1 MEKNNESY
9 ELALEVIESR
19 IKSIE
24 DKLFG
29 QNKPNQIP
37 AQHLIDQMLQIDS
50 KLRELTAGKERFNN
64 CHQKLNENKKWFEP
78 DYIESSMS
86 SATSKLEE
94 VLARE
99 DDINKQTQ
107 QFDKIKLLEK
117 NIDSPQ
123 IRECDSLR
131 PHLEKIQII
140 ALDQNQQ
147 AQQFDQKIQHL
158 INEYNRWI
166 VNVKSQLANWDE
178 ILKKAEREKRDKRKG
193 KFEFD

>member
-1 MEKNNESY
+1 MEQSNQSY
-9 ELALEVIESR
+9 ELVLEVIESR

-37 AQHLIDQMLQIDS
+37 AQNLIDQMLQIDS
-50 KLRELTAGKERFNN
+50 KLKELTAGKERFNN
-64 CHQKLNENKKWFEP
+64 CHQKLNENNKCFEP
-78 DYIESSMS
+78 DYIESLMS

-99 DDINKQTQ
+99 DDIKKQTQ
-107 QFDKIKLLEK
+107 QFEKIKLLEK

-131 PHLEKIQII
+131 PNLEKIQMI

-147 AQQFDQKIQHL
+147 AQQFDEKIQHL

-166 VNVKSQLANWDE
+166 VDVKSQLANWDE
-178 ILKKAEREKRDKRKG
+178 ILKKVEREKRDKRKG